1 MAFREPTKGTKKRK
15 GRQKHLT
22 LYNTDKYY
30 NLTQTSA
37 KEVKDRI
44 PVNMLTKADI
54 DTYMAITSPAD
65 ILMDNKKYIYD
76 QGSLLD
82 ENYVITMIKKGM
94 DVYYHTRDPRKG
106 HAGLVPGTIL
116 EAFAASNKGAVV
128 FGMEAEP
135 HRDYIVSVEKAHEA
149 TRVII
154 DCPVVLPDVE
164 ANKVVM
170 ALAPLS
176 TNVDEVQVDMMPLH
190 EEEISDFRRAYYFY
204 DITKDWYT
212 PYPKSKFDWFKR
224 IKNPLSGWGM
234 IINMMY
240 WSDSDKTGMAELVKK
255 DKS

>member
-22 LYNTDKYY
+22 IYNTDKYY
-30 NLTQTSA
+30 NLVLSPA
-37 KEVKDRI
+37 SEVRDRV

-54 DTYMAITSPAD
+54 DTYMATTSPAD
-65 ILMDNKKYIYD
+65 ILMDNKKFVYD

-82 ENYVITMIKKGM
+82 DNYVITMIRKGM
-94 DVYYHTRDPRKG
+94 DVNYHTRDHRKG
-106 HAGLVPGTIL
+106 HAGLVPDDVL
-116 EAFAASNKGAVV
+116 SAYALSNQGAVV
-128 FGMEAEP
+128 FGMEADP
-135 HRDYIVSVEKAHEA
+135 HRDYITNVEKAHEA

-164 ANKVVM
+164 ANKVVF

-176 TNVDEVQVDMMPLH
+176 TNVDEVQVDVMPLH
-190 EEEISDFRRAYYFY
+190 DTEMVDFRKAYYY
-204 DITKDWYT
+204 YSIADDLYV
-212 PYPKSKFDWFKR
+212 PYPKSKFDWFKY

-234 IINMMY
+234 VINMFY
-240 WSDSDKTGMAELVKK
+240 WDDADKTAIEDLVKK